1 MFFHI
6 FAFMKL
12 TLLFC
17 GKTREKHI
25 SEGMQ
30 EYLKRIK
37 HYFKIEVIES
47 ADIKSISDPELQK
60 EAEAEKLLKH
70 INPCD
75 FLVLLDEKGKE
86 FTSRQF
92 ASFIEK
98 KSVAGVRNIV
108 FTVAGA
114 YGAHSKLLE
123 RVNTKISLSKMTF
136 PHQLVRLIFA
146 EQLYRACSI
155 IRKEPYHHD

>member
-1 MFFHI
+1 
-6 FAFMKL
+6 MKL

-17 GKTREKHI
+17 GKTREKHVMD
-25 SEGMQ
+25 GMQ
-30 EYLKRIK
+30 EYLKRIQ
-37 HYFKIEVIES
+37 HYYKLELIES
-47 ADIKSISDPELQK
+47 ADIKNIADAELQK
-60 EAEAEKLLKH
+60 EAEAERLLKH
-70 INPCD
+70 INPGD

-92 ASFIEK
+92 AGFIEK
-98 KSVAGVRNIV
+98 KAETGTKNII

-114 YGAHSKLLE
+114 YGAHTKLLN
-123 RVNTKISLSKMTF
+123 RVDAKISLSKMTF
-136 PHQLVRLIFA
+136 PHQLVRLLFA

>member
-1 MFFHI
+1 
-6 FAFMKL
+6 MKL

-17 GKTREKHI
+17 GKTREQHVLD
-25 SEGMQ
+25 GMQ

-47 ADIKSISDPELQK
+47 AEVKNISDPELQK
-60 EAEAEKLLKH
+60 EAEAERLLKH
-70 INPCD
+70 INPGG

-98 KSVAGVRNIV
+98 KSITGTKNMV
-108 FTVAGA
+108 FVIAGA
-114 YGAHSKLLE
+114 YGAHIKLLDH
-123 RVNTKISLSKMTF
+123 VDAKVALSKMTF
-136 PHQLVRLIFA
+136 PHQMVRLIFA

>member
-1 MFFHI
+1 
-6 FAFMKL
+6 MKL

-17 GKTREKHI
+17 GKTREKHVMN
-25 SEGMQ
+25 GMQ

-47 ADIKSISDPELQK
+47 TDVHNIDDPDKQK
-60 EAEAEKLLKH
+60 LVEAEKLLKH
-70 INPCD
+70 INPGD

-98 KSVAGVRNIV
+98 QIMAGTKNMV
-108 FTVAGA
+108 FVIAGA

-123 RVNTKISLSKMTF
+123 RVDAKISLSKMTF
-136 PHQLVRLIFA
+136 PHQLVRLIFV

-155 IRKEPYHHD
+155 IHKEPYHHD